1 MKRFALPVSLAVLVF
16 AQACMDATSPDR
28 HATLTPTNPHAVLG
42 NVPPPP
48 TRSAV
53 VISVASSDVLVG
65 EFTGVYFASGGSSS
79 SAAAA
84 DELADATL
92 AWNGTAWLR
101 LDNTQTLGSL
111 ASANARFQV
120 TRGLTTDPNFSG
132 RGTLTISGHK
142 ITIDRVTFF
151 APNPDCLPGALCAT
165 IEFDASVDGI
175 AGHHGT
181 VQAFDRAV
189 CTSVSYPDP
198 DAEEGISSIDFCPF
212 GSEG

>member
-1 MKRFALPVSLAVLVF
+1 MKRFALPSLLAVLVF
-16 AQACMDATSPDR
+16 AQACTDATSPDR

-53 VISVASSDVLVG
+53 VISVASSVLVG

-165 IEFDASVDGI
+165 IEFDASVDGV

-181 VQAFDRAV
+181 VQAFDMAV
-189 CTSVSYPDP
+189 CTSVFIPDETVESGGFYFP
-198 DAEEGISSIDFCPF
+198 FCPF
-212 GSEG
+212 SPEG